1 MMDIADS
8 KADHWNTSALNELRR
23 KNEGAGSLVSATCG
37 SERERVCLELQ
48 YSSFVE
54 M

>member
-8 KADHWNTSALNELRR
+8 KADHWNTSALNELHR

-37 SERERVCLELQ
+37 SEREETSMER
-48 YSSFVE
+48 SSI
-54 M
+54 